1 VHEDRLAAQRR
12 QPHRAAVDGQ
22 AGDRRRRRADG
33 DPGSVLAGSDEPDV
47 DEDARGRKRG
57 DGEREDDRAAAF
69 RDPGVR
75 RWPPYRTVSVPVIV
89 GIGWMEQ
96 M

>member
-1 VHEDRLAAQRR
+1 
-12 QPHRAAVDGQ
+12 
-22 AGDRRRRRADG
+22 
-33 DPGSVLAGSDEPDV
+33 
-47 DEDARGRKRG
+47 
-57 DGEREDDRAAAF
+57 
-69 RDPGVR
+69 VR